1 VSKRPPEKHLKYAVT
16 MRVILTRPEREARS
30 WVTTLAQAGIQALAL
45 PLIAVDGAPDPQ
57 AVQRVWQQLDDFDA
71 AMFVSGNAV
80 DQFYALKP
88 ATAPVKYAQ
97 AAIKMRAFVTGPGTR
112 SALLRHGV
120 AAHLIDAPDAQAGQ
134 WDSEALWAVVQ
145 GQVRPGF
152 RLLIVRGA
160 GADHAQPHGAGR
172 DWFAQQVQARGGQ
185 VEFVVAYQRR
195 CPVFSPD
202 QLAEAQNAAVD
213 GSVWLFSS
221 SEAIGN
227 LQRLLPEQSWH
238 QARAVATHP
247 RIAQAAREAGFG
259 VVCESRPQLPEV
271 VASIESM
278 A

>member
-1 VSKRPPEKHLKYAVT
+1 VLQRLPEKRLKRALT
-16 MRVILTRPEREARS
+16 MRVILTRPEREAHR
-30 WVTTLAQAGIQALAL
+30 WVTTLAQAGVQALAL
-45 PLIAVDGAPDPQ
+45 PLIAVDGPPDPH
-57 AVQRVWQQLDDFDA
+57 AVQRVWQQMDDFDA

-88 ATAPVKYAQ
+88 AVTPVEYAQ
-97 AAIKMRAFVTGPGTR
+97 VAIKMRAFVTGPGTR

-120 AAHLIDAPDAQAGQ
+120 EAHRIDAPDAQAGQ

-145 GQVRPGF
+145 GQVRPDF

-160 GADHAQPHGAGR
+160 DADHAQPHGAGR
-172 DWFAQQVQARGGQ
+172 DWFARQVLARGGQ
-185 VEFVVAYQRR
+185 VKFLVAYQRR
-195 CPVFSPD
+195 CPVLSPD
-202 QLAEAQNAAVD
+202 QLAEAQSAAAD

-227 LQRLLPEQSWH
+227 LQRLLPDQSWH

-247 RIAQAAREAGFG
+247 RIAQTAREAGFG
-259 VVCESRPQLPEV
+259 VVCESRPMLADV

-278 A
+278 P

>member
-1 VSKRPPEKHLKYAVT
+1 

-30 WVTTLAQAGIQALAL
+30 WLTTLAQAGIQALAL
-45 PLIAVDGAPDPQ
+45 PLIAVDGPPDPL
-57 AVQRVWQQLDDFDA
+57 AVQRVWQQLGQFDA

-88 ATAPVKYAQ
+88 AVAPVEYAQ

-120 AAHLIDAPDAQAGQ
+120 AAHLIDVPDAQTGQ

-145 GQVRPGF
+145 SQVRPGF
-152 RLLIVRGA
+152 KLLIVRGA
-160 GADHAQPHGAGR
+160 DADRTQPHGAGR
-172 DWFAQQVQARGGQ
+172 DWFAQQVLARGGL

-195 CPVFSPD
+195 CPTFPSA
-202 QLAEAQNAAVD
+202 QLADAQSAAVD

-227 LQRLLPEQSWH
+227 LQRVLPDQSWH

-259 VVCESRPQLPEV
+259 VVCESRPLLADV

-278 A
+278 P